1 MSSNS
6 FLFFSEH
13 CEHSKKLLNTLT
25 ENNLI
30 NNYELCCID
39 LDDIKIPDFVTSV
52 PTIYIANQK
61 RLLVDEALFHYIN
74 IEINRNNNQSSNT
87 PQMETRPQQME
98 TRPPQINPNQI
109 TQQHPEQSNDISG
122 FFNKEMGNSLSDSY
136 SFINSNESIPHS
148 YSFLGNE
155 PNNNQNNN
163 QNQNNQEPTPLVTS
177 NSSKSGMMDKAY
189 DQLLQD
195 RNSDI
200 GQNIS
205 QMRV

>member
-13 CEHSKKLLNTLT
+13 CDHSKKLLNTLT

-52 PTIYIANQK
+52 PTIYISNQK

-87 PQMETRPQQME
+87 QQME
-98 TRPPQINPNQI
+98 TQPPQINPNQI
-109 TQQHPEQSNDISG
+109 TQPQTEQSNDISG
-122 FFNKEMGNSLSDSY
+122 FFNKEMGNSMSDSY
-136 SFINSNESIPHS
+136 SFINSEESIPHS

-155 PNNNQNNN
+155 PNNKNK
-163 QNQNNQEPTPLVTS
+163 NNQEPTPLVTS
-177 NSSKSGMMDKAY
+177 NSSKSGMMNKAY

-195 RNSDI
+195 RNGDI

>member
-13 CEHSKKLLNTLT
+13 CNHSKKLINTLT

-87 PQMETRPQQME
+87 PQMETRP
-98 TRPPQINPNQI
+98 PQINPNQI
-109 TQQHPEQSNDISG
+109 TQQLPEQSNDISG

-148 YSFLGNE
+148 YSFLGDE
-155 PNNNQNNN
+155 PNKNTNDN
-163 QNQNNQEPTPLVTS
+163 QNQTNQEPTPLVTS

-189 DQLLQD
+189 DQLLQE
-195 RNSDI
+195 RNGDV

-205 QMRV
+205 QMRI

>member
-25 ENNLI
+25 EHNLI
-30 NNYELCCID
+30 KNYELCCID

-52 PTIYIANQK
+52 PTIYISNQK

-74 IEINRNNNQSSNT
+74 IEINRNNNQSSNK
-87 PQMETRPQQME
+87 PQMQTQ
-98 TRPPQINPNQI
+98 PPQINPNQI
-109 TQQHPEQSNDISG
+109 TQQPSGQSNDNISG

-148 YSFLGNE
+148 FSFLGND

-163 QNQNNQEPTPLVTS
+163 RNQNNQEPTPLVTS

-195 RNSDI
+195 RNSEV